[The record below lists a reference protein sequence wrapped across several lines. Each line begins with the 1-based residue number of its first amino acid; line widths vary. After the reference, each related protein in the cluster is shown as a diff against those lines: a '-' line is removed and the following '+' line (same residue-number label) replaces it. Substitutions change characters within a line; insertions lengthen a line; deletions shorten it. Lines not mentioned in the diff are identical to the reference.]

1 MNLPLSEQ
9 YRIAAEAWV
18 DREAAAN
25 VLEETKSAFLA
36 EKKAGLGD
44 IPDTHA
50 ERIVKASQEWRDF
63 ITAMCA
69 ARRAANHAKVRVEVL
84 RMRFWEYNSAEAT
97 KRKEMGM

>member
-18 DREAAAN
+18 DKEAAAN

-36 EKKAGLGD
+36 QEKVKLGD
-44 IPDTHA
+44 IPDAHS
-50 ERIVKASQEWRDF
+50 ERIVKASMAWLDY
-63 ITAMCA
+63 ITSITN
-69 ARRAANHAKVRVEVL
+69 ARRAANLAKVRMDVI
-84 RMRFWEYNSAEAT
+84 RMRFWEYNSHEAT